1 MTVNAPELFEP
12 KLPRRYAIH
21 AQFIRDN
28 HGVDPAMLAADLNIQ
43 EMTVRTIQRKLGL
56 RGCTNQRNKE

>member
-1 MTVNAPELFEP
+1 MAVHAPELWEP
-12 KLPRRYAIH
+12 RLPRRYAIH

-28 HGVDPAMLAADLNIQ
+28 HGVDPAMLAADLGIQ

-56 RGCTNQRNKE
+56 RGCSSQRNVE